1 LKISP
6 LNFIIVWVIVWPKR
20 AATSVRI
27 GLENSS
33 QADVL
38 ILRALN
44 DFPSRAILGYRGWR
58 CGGQRGAAGA
68 YDCQR

>member
-1 LKISP
+1 MAKTYFGEDWSREFKP
-6 LNFIIVWVIVWPKR
+6 M
-20 AATSVRI
+20 
-27 GLENSS
+27 
-33 QADVL
+33 L

-44 DFPSRAILGYRGWR
+44 DFLSRAILGYRGWR